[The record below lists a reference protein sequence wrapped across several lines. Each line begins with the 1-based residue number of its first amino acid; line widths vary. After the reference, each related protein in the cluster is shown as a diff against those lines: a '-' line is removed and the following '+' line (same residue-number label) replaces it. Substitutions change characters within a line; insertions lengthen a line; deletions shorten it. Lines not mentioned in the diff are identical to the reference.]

1 MIVES
6 PTYLGVLAAARA
18 ANLVCVPVPS
28 DAHGVRPDLL
38 ADALAASGARLVYL
52 QPALANPHGAVLA
65 PERRADVLAAVRA
78 AGAFLV
84 EDDAMRDLAFDAGAA
99 ARRRWP
105 ATTPTATSSTSA
117 RSRRS
122 PRPGCGSAR
131 SPRAVRP
138 LARLRAARVV
148 EDFFVPGPLQEAAV
162 ELLGAPAWPR
172 HLRRLRAA
180 LRERRDALVAAVDDT
195 LGPGRVIPPSGGMH
209 VWARLDPGEDDVALT
224 ERAYAAGVK
233 VFAGRPWFPAE
244 PPGPHLRLTYAA
256 EPPDRLAAGMRLLA
270 SVR

>member
-1 MIVES
+1 M
-6 PTYLGVLAAARA
+6 P
-18 ANLVCVPVPS
+18 VPVPS

-52 QPALANPHGAVLA
+52 QPAVANPHGAVLA
-65 PERRADVLAAVRA
+65 PERRAGVLAAVRA

-84 EDDAMRDLAFDAGAA
+84 EDDAMRDLAFAPERLPPPLARDDPDGHVVHLGSLTKVAAPGLRIGAIA
-99 ARRRWP
+99 ARGP
-105 ATTPTATSSTSA
+105 A
-117 RSRRS
+117 
-122 PRPGCGSAR
+122 
-131 SPRAVRP
+131 

-162 ELLGAPAWPR
+162 DLLGAPAWPR

-180 LRERRDALVAAVDDT
+180 LRERRDALVAAVAET

-209 VWARLDPGEDDVALT
+209 VWARLDPGEDDVALA

-233 VFAGRPWFPAE
+233 VFAG
-244 PPGPHLRLTYAA
+244 
-256 EPPDRLAAGMRLLA
+256 
-270 SVR
+270 VRGSRRSRRGRTCG